1 MANSLPPNS
10 AHDAA
15 DSRAAADPAIAS
27 DPTDTALAAIS
38 DVTPENDDLPC
49 EDSPR
54 RPSPLDVI
62 SHGRTPRPTPPNPA
76 RYRMP
81 RSDEYSAGGLVVS
94 QRGATPAAA
103 IIGRT
108 DRRGRLLWSLPKG
121 HIEAGETAVQAAI
134 REVEEETGIIGTVV
148 APLGKIDY
156 WFVAEGRRVHK
167 TVTHFLM
174 NAIGGE
180 LSDEDAEV
188 VAVEWVPLDKLS
200 RRLAYA
206 DERRIAID
214 AIRILAETA

>member
-1 MANSLPPNS
+1 MTNLLPP
-10 AHDAA
+10 
-15 DSRAAADPAIAS
+15 DPAHGAGDS
-27 DPTDTALAAIS
+27 GAAEDPPSTGAPRTLRNGPTGAE
-38 DVTPENDDLPC
+38 PPR
-49 EDSPR
+49 R
-54 RPSPLDVI
+54 RPSPVDVI
-62 SHGRTPRPTPPNPA
+62 AHRRDGRPAATSPA
-76 RYRMP
+76 RHRMP

-94 QRGATPAAA
+94 RRGAVPAAA

-121 HIEAGETAVQAAI
+121 HIEAGETPAQAAV
-134 REVEEETGIIGTVV
+134 REVEEETGIVGTVV

-188 VAVEWVPLDKLS
+188 VAVEWVPLDNLS

-214 AIRILAETA
+214 AIRILADTA